1 MGRDMADEQQRVGD
15 LRRAGEQA
23 VQEAAPGLEALARFG
38 YACRGAVY
46 LTVGGLA
53 LTLAAGRRG
62 GAATDTQGAVRRLE
76 DLPLGEVLVGVLALG
91 LVGYALWQL
100 LRAVL
105 DPERLGTDAAGLARR
120 LGYLASGAVNLGAA
134 WFAVRLATQA
144 RVEDGASAQ
153 DLAAQVLALPAG
165 QVLLGLGGAALLG
178 AGVAELVS
186 AAKGK
191 FMAFIALRGV
201 GADHAGTLR
210 RVGQL
215 GTAARGT
222 VLGLVGAFVLVAAVQ
237 GEAAGVRGTGGALNW
252 LLNRPGGA
260 WLLGAV
266 ALGTVCYGLWCFV
279 QARYRHIQVRSG
291 LDAA

>member
-1 MGRDMADEQQRVGD
+1 MADEHEMAGT

-38 YACRGAVY
+38 YACRGVVY

-76 DLPLGEVLVGVLALG
+76 DLPLGEGLVGVLALG

-105 DPERLGTDAAGLARR
+105 DPERLGVDAGGLARR
-120 LGYLASGAVNLGAA
+120 TGYLASGAVNLGAA
-134 WFAVRLATQA
+134 WFAFRLVTQA
-144 RVEDGASAQ
+144 GVGGGASEQ
-153 DLAAQVLALPAG
+153 DLAARVLALPAG
-165 QVLLGLGGAALLG
+165 QLLLGLGGAALLG
-178 AGVAELVS
+178 AGIAELVS
-186 AAKGK
+186 AARGK
-191 FMAFIALRGV
+191 FMRFIALRGA
-201 GADHAGTLR
+201 GADHAATIR
-210 RVGQL
+210 RVGQC
-215 GTAARGT
+215 GTAARGA

-279 QARYRHIQVRSG
+279 QARYRHIQVRPG
-291 LDAA
+291 MGAA